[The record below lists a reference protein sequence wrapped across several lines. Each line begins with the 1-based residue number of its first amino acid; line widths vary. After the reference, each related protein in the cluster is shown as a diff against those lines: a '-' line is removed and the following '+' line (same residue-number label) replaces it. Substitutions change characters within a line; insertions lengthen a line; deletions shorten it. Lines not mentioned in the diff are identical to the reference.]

1 MMARISSCILLLSF
15 FAAMTGKLLILPV
28 AQDENGEGL
37 LLIQVF
43 WGFFLNCLD

>member
-37 LLIQVF
+37 LLKQSILGV
-43 WGFFLNCLD
+43 LKNCLH